1 MSILQVKGLTRSFGG
16 LRALDHL
23 DLEVNQGDILGL
35 IGPNGAGKSTAF
47 NVISGYLKPSEGKVF
62 FKGVD
67 ITGLRT
73 DRIASMGLVRTF
85 QHTLLYSDMTVRENV
100 LAGLH
105 LHYKS
110 GLFDALFGFRTAHRR
125 TELERR
131 ATELMEMLG
140 LATRSNERSGDLPHG
155 YQRLLGMGIA
165 LSSSPDMIMLDE
177 PVTGMNAEET
187 ASTMAMIKRISR
199 EMGTTVLLVEHNMK
213 MVMGLCEGIIV
224 LNFGKKIAEG
234 SPEEIRQDPAVIEAY
249 LGVEAHAAQ
258 S

>member
-1 MSILQVKGLTRSFGG
+1 MSILQVKGLTKSFGG

-23 DLEVNQGDILGL
+23 DLEVSQGEILGL

-47 NVISGYLKPSEGKVF
+47 NVISGYFKPSAGKVV
-62 FKGVD
+62 FKGED
-67 ITGLRT
+67 ITGLRM
-73 DRIASMGLVRTF
+73 DKIASIGLVRTF
-85 QHTLLYSDMTVRENV
+85 QHTLLYSNMTVRENV

-105 LHYKS
+105 LHHKS
-110 GLFDALFGFRTAHRR
+110 GLFDSLFGFRTAHKR

-131 ATELMEMLG
+131 ATELMEVLG

-165 LSSSPDMIMLDE
+165 LSANPDMIMLDE

-187 ASTMAMIKRISR
+187 ASTMAMIKRITQ
-199 EMGTTVLLVEHNMK
+199 EMGTTILLVEHNMK
-213 MVMGLCEGIIV
+213 VVMGLCERIVV

-234 SPEEIRQDPAVIEAY
+234 SPKEIGQDPAVIEAY
-249 LGVEAHAAQ
+249 LGVKAHAA
-258 S
+258 

>member
-1 MSILQVKGLTRSFGG
+1 MSILQVKGLTKNFGG
-16 LRALDHL
+16 LRALDQL
-23 DLEVNQGDILGL
+23 DLEINQGEILGL

-47 NVISGYLKPSEGKVF
+47 NVISGYLKPSAGKVV
-62 FKGVD
+62 FKGED
-67 ITGLRT
+67 ITGLRM
-73 DRIASMGLVRTF
+73 DKIASIGLVRTF
-85 QHTLLYSDMTVRENV
+85 QHTLLYSNMTVRENV

-110 GLFDALFGFRTAHRR
+110 GLFDTLFGFRTARKR

-131 ATELMEMLG
+131 ATELMEVLS

-165 LSSSPDMIMLDE
+165 LSSNPDMIMLDE

-187 ASTMAMIKRISR
+187 ASTMAMIKRITQ
-199 EMGTTVLLVEHNMK
+199 EMGTTILLVEHNMK
-213 MVMGLCEGIIV
+213 AVMGLCERIIV

-234 SPEEIRQDPAVIEAY
+234 SPKEIRQDTAVIEAY
-249 LGVEAHAAQ
+249 LGVKAHAA
-258 S
+258 